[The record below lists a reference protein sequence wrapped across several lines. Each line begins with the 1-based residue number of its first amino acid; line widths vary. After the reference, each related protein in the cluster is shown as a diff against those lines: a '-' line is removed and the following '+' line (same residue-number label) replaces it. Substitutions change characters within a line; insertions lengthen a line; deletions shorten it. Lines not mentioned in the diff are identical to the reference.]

1 MILPKTDALIAKDH
15 PLSKSFSPTLIQ
27 VTAAFFQA
35 KQRALGRALK
45 KYDTFAGT
53 AWTNNSEDLM
63 IHALKAIHFPQ
74 IRPLKQ
80 NIL

>member
-15 PLSKSFSPTLIQ
+15 PLSKSFSSTLIQ

-45 KYDTFAGT
+45 KYDIFAGT
-53 AWTNNSEDLM
+53 TCTNNSEDLM
-63 IHALKAIHFPQ
+63 IHALKAIHFPR